1 MKLKIPSATTGSEK
15 PAMSTNHATKKHL
28 RGSTL
33 LLAGRLIAMLANFAV
48 QVLIVR
54 YLSKSDYGAF
64 AYATSLISLGSSLVV
79 FGLDKTVTRYLPIYQ
94 EKGEHAKTAG
104 TIIMVVSTI
113 LGFGLLLA
121 VIVYL
126 LQGWL
131 APNLINDPLAAKLLV
146 LMILWVPLQALDSL
160 LVGLLAIFAKPS
172 AIFFRR
178 HVLGPGLKLLVVLLL
193 VLFGYSVYFL
203 ALGFVVTSVFGI
215 AIYTVI
221 LIRDFNHQG
230 MGKYFSLRE
239 ASFPARE
246 IFGFTI
252 PLFTTN
258 MVYVLRSQLVI
269 ILLGFYQSTREVAS
283 FRAVQPVADLNTMV
297 IQSFGLLFMPAIARM
312 FAKEEHD
319 GINDIYWQTA
329 IWITIITFPVFLATF
344 SLAEPFT
351 VFLFGKKYA
360 QSGLIMALLAF
371 GYYFNAALGFNA
383 DTLRVYGRLRYTVTI
398 DFIAML
404 ISIVLSFMLVPQY
417 GAVGA
422 AIATCGTLVFY
433 NLLNQLGLKFATRI
447 NLFQI
452 RYITVYLSVVL
463 GATVLFLFQRLVSNS
478 IYVDLALAAVISLIV
493 LVVNRSYLQIEH
505 TFPELLRFPIV
516 RFLFE
521 THPKKAGLT
530 NEEQYTRDNI

>member
-1 MKLKIPSATTGSEK
+1 MNLKIPSSGTKSEK
-15 PAMSTNHATKKHL
+15 SANQATKKHL

-33 LLAGRLIAMLANFAV
+33 LLAGRLIAMGTNFAV

-64 AYATSLISLGSSLVV
+64 AYAMSLISLGSSLVV

-94 EKGEHAKTAG
+94 ERGERAKTAG
-104 TIIMVVSTI
+104 TILMVVAAI

-121 VIVYL
+121 VLVFL

-131 APNLINDPLAAKLLV
+131 SPTLIDDPEAVKLLV
-146 LMILWVPLQALDSL
+146 LSVLLVPVQALGSL

-178 HVLGPGLKLLVVLLL
+178 HVVGPGLKLLVVLLL
-193 VLFGYSVYFL
+193 MLLGYDVYFL
-203 ALGFVVTSVFGI
+203 AVGYVAAGVLGLVLYSGI
-215 AIYTVI
+215 LV
-221 LIRDFNHQG
+221 RDLHHQG
-230 MGKYFSLRE
+230 MGKYFNLRV
-239 ASFPARE
+239 AIFPVKE
-246 IFGFTI
+246 IFGFTV

-269 ILLGFYQSTREVAS
+269 ILLGYYQTTREVAS
-283 FRAVQPVADLNTMV
+283 YRAVQPVADLNTMV
-297 IQSFGLLFMPAIARM
+297 IQSFGLLFMPTIARL

-360 QSGLIMALLAF
+360 QSGLIMALLAL

-383 DTLRVYGRLRYTVTI
+383 DTLRVYGRIRYTLTI
-398 DFIAML
+398 DFVSML
-404 ISIVLSFMLVPQY
+404 ISVALSFILVPQY

-422 AIATCGTLVFY
+422 AIATCGTLVLY
-433 NLLNQLGLKFATRI
+433 NILNQLGLRFATRI
-447 NLFQI
+447 NFFQL
-452 RYITVYLSVVL
+452 RYFTVYLSVVL
-463 GATVLFLFQRLVSNS
+463 GAIVLFLFQRLVSNS
-478 IYVDLALAAVISLIV
+478 IYLDLALAALISLIV
-493 LVVNRSYLQIEH
+493 LVVNRSFLQIEH
-505 TFPELLRFPIV
+505 TFPELLRFPVV

-521 THPKKAGLT
+521 TRPNKAGLS
-530 NEEQYTRDNI
+530 NEEQYKRDNI